1 MDLKNKIAIV
11 TGAGKGIG
19 RATALALAKE
29 GANLTL
35 ASRTMSDLQSLAKEI
50 GNVGRKALPIVA
62 DMSRENDIKKM
73 ITETVSKF
81 GGIDILVNN
90 AGLGHFG
97 RIETLSTQ
105 DWDEMFEVNMRGLF
119 LCTREALPHLKRKS
133 ESFVINV
140 ASLAGKNAFERGGGY
155 TATKSGVLAF
165 SKCLMLEERKSGVR
179 VLAICPGSVDT
190 HFSHPDISKP
200 YGDKILLPEDVAQ
213 TIVAAIKLPQRA
225 MVSEIDIRPTNPQT

>member
-19 RATALALAKE
+19 RVTALALAKE
-29 GANLTL
+29 GANVTL
-35 ASRTMSDLQSLAKEI
+35 ASRTMPDLQSLAKEI

-73 ITETVSKF
+73 INETVSKF

-90 AGLGHFG
+90 AGLGRFG
-97 RIETLSTQ
+97 RVESLTTQ

-119 LCTREALPHLKRKS
+119 LSTREALPHLKRKP

-140 ASLAGKNAFERGGGY
+140 ASLAGKNAFEGGGGY
-155 TATKSGVLAF
+155 AATKWGVLAF
-165 SKCLMLEERKSGVR
+165 SKCLMLEERKAGVH
-179 VLAICPGSVDT
+179 VLAICPGSVAT
-190 HFSHPDISKP
+190 HFQHPGASKP
-200 YGDKILLPEDVAQ
+200 DSEKVLQPEDVAQ
-213 TIVAAIKLPQRA
+213 TIIAAIKLPQRA
-225 MVSEIDIRPTNPQT
+225 MVSEIDIRPTNP